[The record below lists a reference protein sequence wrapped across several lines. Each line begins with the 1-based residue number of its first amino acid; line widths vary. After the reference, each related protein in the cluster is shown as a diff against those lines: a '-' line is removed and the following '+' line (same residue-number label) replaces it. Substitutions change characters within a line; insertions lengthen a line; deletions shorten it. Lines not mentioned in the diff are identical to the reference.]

1 MRLLFR
7 LRINCACWYESI
19 INIKFENGSNL
30 TSIGENAFAYC
41 RNLTCI
47 ELPNSLRS
55 IDSYSFSF
63 CNSLTT
69 IILPEGITY
78 LGDDAFSCSGIK
90 SIVIPKSVVTIGRSV
105 FDYYDKINT
114 VYYTGTVE
122 DWNKI
127 SIEEYNDK
135 LTSSIIY
142 YYSESQPTTSGNYWH
157 YVDGEVVIW

>member
-1 MRLLFR
+1 M
-7 LRINCACWYESI
+7 
-19 INIKFENGSNL
+19 
-30 TSIGENAFAYC
+30 
-41 RNLTCI
+41 
-47 ELPNSLRS
+47 
-55 IDSYSFSF
+55 
-63 CNSLTT
+63 TT

-78 LGDDAFSCSGIK
+78 LGDDAFSFSGIK